1 MAKTGEE
8 VGALPSFLLSKIFYL
23 SSRDL
28 CVWKMRASEG
38 VALAACCALAA
49 VLRLVPIIRAGEPFL
64 QDGEPYLNM
73 RLATSLI
80 ENRDLD
86 GGLQELAWYPSGQNL
101 GDAPR
106 SLLAQLV
113 VLLLQL
119 VAAPL
124 RANLSRTRAAGQ
136 RGVKEWSAPRCQKER
151 STDVNRREFSCGVDG
166 VGQGAEEV
174 A

>member
-1 MAKTGEE
+1 
-8 VGALPSFLLSKIFYL
+8 
-23 SSRDL
+23 
-28 CVWKMRASEG
+28 
-38 VALAACCALAA
+38 
-49 VLRLVPIIRAGEPFL
+49 VLRHLYHMPLRLL
-64 QDGEPYLNM
+64 QFGGQRVML
-73 RLATSLI
+73 RLAQPLHRRARVLRI
-80 ENRDLD
+80 CR
-86 GGLQELAWYPSGQNL
+86 
-101 GDAPR
+101 R
-106 SLLAQLV
+106 LAQLV

>member
-1 MAKTGEE
+1 MR
-8 VGALPSFLLSKIFYL
+8 LPLRTLLCL
-23 SSRDL
+23 
-28 CVWKMRASEG
+28 G
-38 VALAACCALAA
+38 VVRLDHVQVLLERLD
-49 VLRLVPIIRAGEPFL
+49 VLRHLYHMPLRLL
-64 QDGEPYLNM
+64 QFGGQRVML
-73 RLATSLI
+73 RLAQPLHRRARVLRI
-80 ENRDLD
+80 CR
-86 GGLQELAWYPSGQNL
+86 
-101 GDAPR
+101 R
-106 SLLAQLV
+106 LAQLV